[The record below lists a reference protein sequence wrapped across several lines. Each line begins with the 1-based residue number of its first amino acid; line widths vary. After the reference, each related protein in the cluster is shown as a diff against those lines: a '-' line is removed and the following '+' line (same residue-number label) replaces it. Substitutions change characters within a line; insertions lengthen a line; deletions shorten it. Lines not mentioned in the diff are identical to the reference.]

1 MPNKNSN
8 QKCFDVSIV
17 ENHSIVRYAIIDLIK
32 KCDIFNIKSDYSDG
46 ITAVNEIKKFPP
58 DILVTDLSLSGYS
71 GISLVKELNLYC
83 PDVKIIV
90 LTRHDHPPYIINLVQ
105 LGVRSYLLKDYAAE
119 ELVPALKSVAQD
131 KTYFSGPV
139 KDILINTGYLGEDE
153 LKAEGPFTAKLT
165 PREKEILRLIAQGKN
180 SNEIASVLHIS
191 THTVRTHRKNIL
203 EKTNLGSGD
212 ELVRVAIKYMS
223 IL

>member
-1 MPNKNSN
+1 MPNTNSN
-8 QKCFDVSIV
+8 QKCFEVSIV

-32 KCDIFNIKSDYSDG
+32 KCDIFTIKSNYSDG
-46 ITAVNEIKKFPP
+46 ITAIQEIKKSPP

-71 GISLVKELNLYC
+71 GISLIKEINMFR
-83 PDVKIIV
+83 PEVKIVV
-90 LTRHDHPPYIINLVQ
+90 LTRHDHPPYIISLVQ
-105 LGVRSYLLKDYAAE
+105 LGVRSYLLKDDAAE
-119 ELVPALKSVAQD
+119 ELVPALKNVVQG

-139 KDILINTGYLGEDE
+139 KDILINTGYLNEDHDISS
-153 LKAEGPFTAKLT
+153 GPFTAKLT

-180 SNEIASVLHIS
+180 SNEISNILHIS

-212 ELVRVAIKYMS
+212 ELVRIAIKYMS